1 MGIDGHGQDD
11 RLADGDEFQA
21 LFLDDIIE
29 VGLMLHGVHVEVSVG
44 QGLIGLDV
52 VVEFDDFDVKAL
64 FGSFFSD
71 FFHDFGMGAGRDA
84 DFDFFLVTGGGGIGG
99 RTAAG
104 DGRQAVA
111 IRRAAKTFFT
121 VIFM

>member
-1 MGIDGHGQDD
+1 
-11 RLADGDEFQA
+11 
-21 LFLDDIIE
+21 
-29 VGLMLHGVHVEVSVG
+29 MLHGVHVEVSVG

-104 DGRQAVA
+104 DGQAG
-111 IRRAAKTFFT
+111 RCNQEGSKDFFYSYLH
-121 VIFM
+121 VNHILSEGEMEVVGQKEKPSCR